1 MKTFLAFAL
10 LAGVA
15 VAVSCGTSPAGG
27 AAGKDPARF
36 FQVKCNGCHPNGGD
50 GAGPAIDISL
60 ATSTLERGKVSGRH
74 AVPEA
79 EWDGLI
85 GYLNQRFASG
95 AAVVGAPVPV
105 AAAPVPVAA
114 APVPVA
120 AAPVPVA
127 AAPVP
132 VAAAPVS
139 VAAAPLGDAAAGSA
153 YYQAKCNRC
162 HPNGAKGIGPAIAG
176 KAVPG
181 VLQATATAGRH
192 NVPPGDMPN
201 LVAYLVQ
208 LGGVMAGAPAVA
220 APAPAPMPPPQPG
233 IAPLPAPAPAPAP
246 APGVTPAAGMV
257 NCQCSCMCP
266 PNTPPAALPAAC
278 TCNCQ
283 CPR

>member
-1 MKTFLAFAL
+1 V
-10 LAGVA
+10 GVV

-27 AAGKDPARF
+27 GGPRDSARF
-36 FQVKCNGCHPNGGD
+36 FQMKCNGCHPNGGD
-50 GAGPAIDISL
+50 GAGPAIDVTL

-85 GYLNQRFASG
+85 AYINQRFAGG
-95 AAVVGAPVPV
+95 AAPVVAGVAPAVGVPAPVAVVPAPAPV

-114 APVPVA
+114 PPAAVVA
-120 AAPVPVA
+120 APAPA
-127 AAPVP
+127 
-132 VAAAPVS
+132 
-139 VAAAPLGDAAAGSA
+139 LGNAAAGSP

-162 HPNGAKGIGPAIAG
+162 HPNGGKGIGPAIAG
-176 KAVPG
+176 KALPG
-181 VLQATATAGRH
+181 VLQTTTTAGRH

-201 LVAYLVQ
+201 LLAYLVQ
-208 LGGVMAGAPAVA
+208 LGGVMAGAAPAVAA
-220 APAPAPMPPPQPG
+220 APAPAPVPQPSPG
-233 IAPLPAPAPAPAP
+233 VAVAPAPAPVPAPAPAPAP
-246 APGVTPAAGMV
+246 AVTPTAGLV